1 MHRSDTSLKKRI
13 ITFPLNSFHFIS
25 SLYVFPLLFFKALLS
40 ELTNK
45 LKYHCTLM
53 TDISPT
59 PFFYGLIKFC
69 DPKGQW
75 NTIIIHRRATK
86 LYTTL
91 FQLERCWLFV
101 APSSI
106 KLMFPVYSWKKTTTT
121 NNNASLSS
129 RYLQISRSKPVQTT
143 LQVKQVACV
152 IDGPLLG
159 KHTCTTVNPPNIH
172 KERQAQDRKSKLQSW
187 GQANTVSSQNIPVG
201 GQWPNWKS
209 GKQHRSWP

>member
-1 MHRSDTSLKKRI
+1 MHRSDTSLKKGI

-45 LKYHCTLM
+45 LKYHCILM

-75 NTIIIHRRATK
+75 NTIIIHRRVTK

-106 KLMFPVYSWKKTTTT
+106 KLMFPVYSWKKQQQQQRLIVQQIFT
-121 NNNASLSS
+121 NFKIQTSSDYITSQTSSL
-129 RYLQISRSKPVQTT
+129 R
-143 LQVKQVACV
+143 
-152 IDGPLLG
+152 
-159 KHTCTTVNPPNIH
+159 N
-172 KERQAQDRKSKLQSW
+172 SW
-187 GQANTVSSQNIPVG
+187 STF
-201 GQWPNWKS
+201 
-209 GKQHRSWP
+209 R